1 MEAVSMVFV
10 RKMLVAVLLGA
21 LALFAV
27 AEETA
32 VIPDQAALT
41 DRVTR
46 YWEAY
51 RVRDW
56 ATVYRMESG
65 AHTGTLSAYAARTA
79 FAQVASRV
87 LGFEITSTQI
97 EGPMATVE
105 LDIKLKLANTGRE
118 YPHKVAQDW
127 IAIDG
132 DWYRKT
138 PEMPPEQK

>member
-1 MEAVSMVFV
+1 MEAVSMV
-10 RKMLVAVLLGA
+10 LVQKTLITMLLGM

-32 VIPDQAALT
+32 VIPDQTALT
-41 DRVTR
+41 ERVNQ

-56 ATVYRMESG
+56 ATIYHMESG

-87 LGFEITSTQI
+87 LGFEITSMKI
-97 EGPMATVE
+97 EGSMATVE
-105 LDIKLKLANTGRE
+105 ADIKLKLPNTGRE
-118 YPHKVAQDW
+118 YLHKVAQDW
-127 IAIDG
+127 IALDG
-132 DWYRKT
+132 QWYRKT
-138 PEMPPEQK
+138 PEIVPE